1 LISLATAFPFLN
13 GLKIQNGGQENL
25 YIKFNDMNSILPY
38 LKIARIN
45 NVLMTGIAVG
55 LGFWLGRSTLPMPA
69 LFLLIIAGI
78 SAASFG
84 NVINDLR
91 DIVTDR
97 ISHRNRPLP
106 KNELSID
113 RARIFAFYLAFTAL
127 ESVVFISPAYVAW
140 TAFPLLILAV
150 YTRFLKSVPLA
161 GNIVISLLVGYAIL
175 YGALGAPA
183 LSHCAVPA
191 ALAFLLNLVREI
203 IKDVQ
208 DEPGDRA
215 AGIVTTA
222 ALPDRHIKA
231 IIYISIAA
239 FLLLLFTPRL
249 FGHFGDIYAVS
260 CAAIVLP
267 LQALWLVIFTG
278 RNWRGKLSL
287 LSLLLKLELAAGL
300 AALVADRIFSA

>member
-1 LISLATAFPFLN
+1 MKTL
-13 GLKIQNGGQENL
+13 
-25 YIKFNDMNSILPY
+25 LPY
-38 LKIARIN
+38 IKIARIQ
-45 NVLMTGIAVG
+45 NVLMTGIAVS

-97 ISHRNRPLP
+97 ISHCDRPLP

-113 RARIFAFYLAFTAL
+113 NARVFAAYLTITSLGSAAFISMTHLAATAL
-127 ESVVFISPAYVAW
+127 
-140 TAFPLLILAV
+140 PLLFLVV
-150 YTRFLKSVPLA
+150 YTRSLKAVPLA

-183 LSHCAVPA
+183 LDSLLVPA
-191 ALAFLLNLVREI
+191 GLAFLLNLVREI

-208 DEPGDRA
+208 DWPGDRA

-222 ALPDRHIKA
+222 ALPVKA
-231 IIYISIAA
+231 IKTTIYAA
-239 FLLLLFTPRL
+239 SGACLLLLFVPWML
-249 FGHFGDIYAVS
+249 EHFGKIYALICGS
-260 CAAIVLP
+260 LVLP
-267 LQALWLVIFTG
+267 LQLVWLVIFTKK
-278 RNWRGKLSL
+278 NWRMKLPL
-287 LSLLLKLELAAGL
+287 LSLLIKLEMAAGL
-300 AALVADRIFSA
+300 LALAADRFFSA